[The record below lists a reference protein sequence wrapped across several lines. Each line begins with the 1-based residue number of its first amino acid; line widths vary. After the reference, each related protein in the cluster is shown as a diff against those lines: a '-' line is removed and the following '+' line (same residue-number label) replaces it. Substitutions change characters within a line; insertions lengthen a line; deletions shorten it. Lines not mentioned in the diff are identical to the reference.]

1 MTIDLIHERLAGRN
15 CDLSLVIPLYNEEA
29 VFPSLLKRLQEALP
43 SLPEQ
48 TEIILVNDGSTDR
61 TRELVQDA
69 CAREDG
75 IIGIHFSRNFGHQQA
90 VSAGLRAASG
100 DAVAVLDGD
109 LQDPPE
115 VLAAFHARLKEG
127 WDVVYAIREKRKEN
141 FIKRLCY
148 GGFYR
153 ILAMLTPIHIP
164 LDSGDF
170 GMVSRRVVD
179 QLNAM
184 PEQHRFIRGMRSYV
198 GFKQTGLAYERDAR
212 AGGRSKYGW
221 RQLMGLAADG
231 IFTFSALPLRLAS
244 FMGFLIATLSFL
256 FAVYVVIWRF
266 ASGEGSE
273 ISGFAAL
280 AIGIFFLGSIQLI
293 CLGILGEYVGR
304 IHNEVKRRPS
314 FIVDDVSVK
323 DGS

>member
-1 MTIDLIHERLAGRN
+1 MTAELIRTTLGDRHCA
-15 CDLSLVIPLYNEEA
+15 LSLVIPLYNEEQ
-29 VFPSLLKRLQEALP
+29 VFPRLRSRLVDVLP
-43 SLPEQ
+43 TLPDD
-48 TEIILVNDGSTDR
+48 TEIIFVNDGSSDR
-61 TRELVQDA
+61 TRELVEQA
-69 CAREDG
+69 AAEDPR

-90 VSAGLRAASG
+90 VSAGMQASSG

-115 VLAAFHARLKEG
+115 VLARFLARLNEG
-127 WDVVYAIREKRKEN
+127 WDVVYAIREHRKEN
-141 FIKRLCY
+141 IFKRACY

-153 ILAMLTPIHIP
+153 LLARLTPIHIP

-198 GFKQTGLAYERDAR
+198 GFRQTGLAYERDAR
-212 AGGRSKYGW
+212 TDGVSKYSW
-221 RQLMGLAADG
+221 RKLMGLAADG

-244 FMGFLIATLSFL
+244 FAGFLIASLAFL
-256 FAVYVVIWRF
+256 YAIYVVIWKLI
-266 ASGEGSE
+266 SGEGTE
-273 ISGFAAL
+273 INGFAAL
-280 AIGIFFLGSIQLI
+280 AVGVFFLGGIQLI

-314 FIVDDVSVK
+314 YVVDEIDVQA
-323 DGS
+323 

>member
-1 MTIDLIHERLAGRN
+1 MTAELIRN
-15 CDLSLVIPLYNEEA
+15 TLGDRHCALSLVIPLYNEEQ
-29 VFPSLLKRLQEALP
+29 VFPQLLSRLVDALP
-43 SLPEQ
+43 TLPDK
-48 TEIILVNDGSTDR
+48 TEIIFVNDGSRDR
-61 TRELVQDA
+61 TRELVEQAAAEDA
-69 CAREDG
+69 R

-90 VSAGLRAASG
+90 VSAGMQASSG

-115 VLAAFHARLKEG
+115 VLAQFLAKLNEG
-127 WDVVYAIREKRKEN
+127 WDVVYAIREHRKEN
-141 FIKRLCY
+141 IFKRTCY

-153 ILAMLTPIHIP
+153 LLAMLTPIHIP

-170 GMVSRRVVD
+170 GMVSRRVAD

-198 GFKQTGLAYERDAR
+198 GFRQTGLAYERDAR
-212 AGGRSKYGW
+212 ADGVSKYSW
-221 RQLMGLAADG
+221 RKLMGLAADG

-244 FMGFLIATLSFL
+244 FAGFLIAGLAFL
-256 FAVYVVIWRF
+256 YAIYVIIWKLI
-266 ASGEGSE
+266 SGEGTE
-273 ISGFAAL
+273 INGFAAL
-280 AIGIFFLGSIQLI
+280 AVGVFFLGGIQLI

-314 FIVDDVSVK
+314 YVVDEIDVRA
-323 DGS
+323 

>member
-1 MTIDLIHERLAGRN
+1 MTAELIRTTLGNRHCE
-15 CDLSLVIPLYNEEA
+15 LSLVIPLYNEEQ
-29 VFPSLLKRLQEALP
+29 VFPRLRSRLVDALP
-43 SLPEQ
+43 TLPDN
-48 TEIILVNDGSTDR
+48 TEIIFVNDGSSDR
-61 TRELVQDA
+61 TRELVEQA
-69 CAREDG
+69 AAEDPR

-90 VSAGLRAASG
+90 VSAGMQASSG

-115 VLAAFHARLKEG
+115 VLAQFLAKLNEG
-127 WDVVYAIREKRKEN
+127 WDVVYAIRERRKEN
-141 FIKRLCY
+141 VFKRACY

-153 ILAMLTPIHIP
+153 LLAMLTPIHIP

-198 GFKQTGLAYERDAR
+198 GFRQTGLAYERDAR
-212 AGGRSKYGW
+212 ADGVSKYSW
-221 RQLMGLAADG
+221 RKLMGLAADG

-244 FMGFLIATLSFL
+244 FAGFLIASLAFL
-256 FAVYVVIWRF
+256 YAIYVIIWKLI
-266 ASGEGSE
+266 SDEGTE
-273 ISGFAAL
+273 INGFAAL
-280 AIGIFFLGSIQLI
+280 AVGVFFLGGIQLI

-314 FIVDDVSVK
+314 YVVDEIDVQT
-323 DGS
+323 